1 MAESKING
9 IIAQSLESIRSLVDA
24 NTIIGEPITAG
35 TTTIIPVSKISMG
48 IATGG
53 LDYTGKADKAKDE
66 NNFGGG
72 GGTGLSVTPVA
83 FLIVHADG
91 SVEMMNVAKPASKP
105 ADLGYNVSSLVDRAP
120 EIIEKIKGIFKKKD
134 AEPEK
139 SAAPEKTAAPEKAEE
154 PKDDAEEDGTE
165 A

>member
-1 MAESKING
+1 MAESKISG
-9 IIAQSLESIRSLVDA
+9 IIAQSLESVRSLVDA

-35 TTTIIPVSKISMG
+35 GTTIIPVSKISMG

-53 LDYTGKADKAKDE
+53 LDYTGKAEKSKDE

-91 SVEMMNVAKPASKP
+91 SVEMMNVAKPTSKP

-120 EIIEKIKGIFKKKD
+120 EIIEKIKGMFKKKD
-134 AEPEK
+134 AESER
-139 SAAPEKTAAPEKAEE
+139 SAADEKPAEQ
-154 PKDDAEEDGTE
+154 KTDKEEDE
-165 A
+165 AEA